1 MGGVVL
7 LCNTAKLRKNY
18 VTFLE
23 TDNKFYI
30 VLHSF
35 INVCLKV
42 KYRTG
47 GKAILNKMCT
57 LYCSWIAR
65 DNVRIRN
72 INFCAEIKSYMAFFE
87 TYWESYTFII
97 YKDNINV
104 LTVFFVITQLFLKK
118 FIQLRNIKIK
128 VLTQG
133 TCHKKFRSI
142 K

>member
-23 TDNKFYI
+23 TDNEFHI

-47 GKAILNKMCT
+47 GKATLNKKCT

-72 INFCAEIKSYMAFFE
+72 INFCAEIKLYMAFFE

-104 LTVFFVITQLFLKK
+104 LIFCSYSSKKRFLKQKTNVRWRFFVNKWLWWISQ
-118 FIQLRNIKIK
+118 
-128 VLTQG
+128 QG
-133 TCHKKFRSI
+133 IS
-142 K
+142 